1 MPEDHRH
8 CIVCGKAVAPDKFF
22 CSPSC
27 EDIFKQQQKRM
38 RRTRLIMM
46 TIFIALFVLI
56 VVLSYI
62 KPAS

>member
-1 MPEDHRH
+1 
-8 CIVCGKAVAPDKFF
+8 
-22 CSPSC
+22 
-27 EDIFKQQQKRM
+27 M